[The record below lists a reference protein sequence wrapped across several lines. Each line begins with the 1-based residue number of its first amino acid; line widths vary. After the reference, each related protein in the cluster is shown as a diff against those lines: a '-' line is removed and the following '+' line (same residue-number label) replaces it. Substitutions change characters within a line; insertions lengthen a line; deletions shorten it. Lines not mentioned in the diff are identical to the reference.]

1 MNLINQLKQEFSISE
16 QIVGQIVALLDDGNT
31 IPFIARYRKEKTD
44 QMDDQVLRKFS
55 DRLTSLRLLQERQAE
70 VIRLIDDQ
78 GVLTPVLEQAIQ
90 NCVTRAEVDDIYRPF
105 RPKRKSRATSARDAG
120 LQPLADLLLSEPA
133 DVNQLEDCALQIIQ
147 GNETVKTPD
156 EAFKGAMDILAE
168 TVSDDAWIR
177 RRLRRMMLT
186 TGVIKTKSKSKESS
200 VYDQY
205 AQYEERVATI
215 PGHRI
220 LAINRGERE
229 DKLSVRLVLDDE
241 SVLSVL
247 RSRCITKPSAAA
259 DWLEQMLADAW
270 KRLLQPSLETD
281 VRRSLTERAEEQA
294 IVVFAANL
302 RSLLM
307 QQPMKD
313 ARIIGLDP
321 GYRTGCKVAI
331 IDQTGQVLHVD
342 VIYPTPP
349 QNQTER
355 AGRQLLTWIQKYEIN
370 RIAIGNGTASRETE
384 LFVKQ
389 TLDACKEPVQW
400 SVVNEAGASVYSASS
415 VGAKEFPDYDV
426 SLRSAVSIARRL
438 QDPLAELVKIEPRSI
453 GVGQYQHDMNQK
465 RLDEALKNV
474 VEDCVNEV
482 GVNLNTASA
491 ALLGYISGLQASTAL
506 KIIQYRETHGSFS
519 SRLQLTDVPGIGPK
533 AFQQA
538 AGFLRIPESRIFL
551 DNTSVHPES
560 YHWVEEISRILGL
573 EPSPELAKKAAQQDR
588 DDLARLLSIERF
600 VLDDLLDALAKP
612 GRDPRVL
619 DETVSF
625 SRDILDMK
633 DLKAGMTL
641 QGVVRN
647 VADFGAFIDIGVHQ
661 DGLIHISELSD
672 SYVRHPLD
680 ILIPGQSIVGRVIA
694 VDSARGRISLSLK
707 GMKPV
712 DGA

>member
-588 DDLARLLSIERF
+588 DDLAHLLSIERF

-680 ILIPGQSIVGRVIA
+680 ILKPGQSIVVRVIA

>member
-355 AGRQLLTWIQKYEIN
+355 AGRQLLTWIQQYEIN

-588 DDLARLLSIERF
+588 DDLAHLLSIERF

-680 ILIPGQSIVGRVIA
+680 ILKPGQSIVVRVIA